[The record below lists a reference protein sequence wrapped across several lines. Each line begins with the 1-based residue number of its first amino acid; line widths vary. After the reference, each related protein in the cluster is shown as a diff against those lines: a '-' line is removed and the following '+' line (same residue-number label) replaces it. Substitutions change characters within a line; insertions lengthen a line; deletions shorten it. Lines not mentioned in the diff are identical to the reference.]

1 MYHYVA
7 LIWSFVNDEAVLA
20 AAALGN
26 ALEHADPRW
35 NRAFSS
41 AGMRVYTQSPR
52 TADLRE
58 YPLPTAHG
66 VILGRLFPAELS
78 TLTAHWEP
86 AISESDATRY
96 LEAAGRLTEDY
107 WGTYLAFLTSP
118 TEPRSA
124 VVRDPSGKLP
134 CYRLR
139 HADVEILFA
148 DIADLSALGLPPFT
162 PNLTYLAAFI
172 YRDSLQIRESAFV
185 EVTEVLAGECVQFHG
200 SSARQRPAWDPRSI
214 IAERDHRSYEQAVT
228 ELRDATQACIDAW
241 ASVHHRVLHC
251 LSGGLDSSIVLG
263 CLSGAPSAPAIVC
276 LNRYL
281 ESAAGDE
288 RAYARIAA
296 GRARVP
302 LIERSW
308 SPRLLALDSEVLALP
323 VSAKPSYSQCG
334 RVLQLRLTNAEAE
347 RHQAD
352 AIWMGQG
359 GDHIFLKT
367 SNVPSAADYVADHGL
382 QWGLLRV
389 VRDAARLSAQPYA
402 AVLRSALS
410 SRRERTRPAV
420 PADQRKAYFV
430 RADALP
436 RDLDRYS
443 AHPWTLAA
451 EGLPPGRQCQIHLLA
466 EVVNRHRPIPRKE
479 FAYQH
484 HPLLSQPIIEQCLK
498 TPTYFHLQGGRH
510 RALARDAFSDC
521 VPAPI
526 LQREDKGNTTSFVVD
541 GIRRNESFLCE
552 LLLDGML
559 VREGLVERAQL
570 EACLREGRALMPGQ
584 LPPLTACIAA
594 EIWARAWCRSATRA
608 EPVIPA

>member
-1 MYHYVA
+1 MYHYVV
-7 LIWSFVNDEAVLA
+7 LIWSFVNDEAFLA

-26 ALEHADPRW
+26 ALEHSDPRW

-52 TADLRE
+52 TTDLRE
-58 YPLPTAHG
+58 YPLPAARG
-66 VILGRLFPAELS
+66 VILGRLFPAKLS
-78 TLTAHWEP
+78 DLTNNWEP
-86 AISESDATRY
+86 AISESDAARY
-96 LEAAGRLTEDY
+96 LEAAGKLTEDY
-107 WGTYLAFLTSP
+107 WGAYLAFLTSP

-139 HADVEILFA
+139 HADVDILFA
-148 DIADLSALGLPPFT
+148 DVADLSALRLPPFT
-162 PNLTYLAAFI
+162 LNLAYLAAFI
-172 YRDSLQIRESAFV
+172 YRDSLQIRESAFA

-200 SSARQRPAWDPRSI
+200 SSARQRTAWDPGSI
-214 IAERDHRSYEQAVT
+214 TTERGQLTYEQAVT
-228 ELRDATQACIDAW
+228 ELRRTTQACIDAW
-241 ASVHHRVLHC
+241 ACVHPRVLHC

-281 ESAAGDE
+281 EAAEGDE

-308 SPRLLALDSEVLALP
+308 SPRIFAFGSDVLSLP
-323 VSAKPSYSQCG
+323 VSAKPSYPQCG
-334 RVLQLRLTNAEAE
+334 RLLELALTNTEAE

-352 AIWMGQG
+352 AMWMGQG
-359 GDHIFLKT
+359 GDHLFLKT

-382 QWGLLRV
+382 RCGLVRV

-402 AVLRSALS
+402 AVLHSALS
-410 SRRERTRPAV
+410 SRRARTRQAMR
-420 PADQRKAYFV
+420 ADQRKAYFV
-430 RADALP
+430 CPDALP

-451 EGLPPGRQCQIHLLA
+451 ESLPPGRQCQIHLLA

-479 FAYQH
+479 FAYEH
-484 HPLLSQPIIEQCLK
+484 HPLLSQPIIEQCLR
-498 TPTYFHLQGGRH
+498 TPTYLHLRGGRH

-552 LLLDGML
+552 LLLDGIL
-559 VREGLVERAQL
+559 AREGLVDRAQL
-570 EACLREGRALMPGQ
+570 EACLREDRALMPGQ

-594 EIWARAWCRSATRA
+594 EVWARAWWRSMTRA